1 MFGSTRMLFICKIS
15 VTKAFSMLG
24 KELAQILN
32 VALRPIGKGIGS
44 LLIALGIALIT
55 IVW

>member
-1 MFGSTRMLFICKIS
+1 MLFICKIS